1 MSVPKHMRSE
11 SRVEFLNNFKR
22 MTTNVMFILMR
33 DFGIKS
39 KCYSLDMVK
48 QMYGINDDDVKTM
61 EELMKKYNMTSLAV
75 QKYPDWLVNQWRA
88 EVMSIVNSIGISI
101 YCANAIYITNIQ
113 EYYSR
118 RNHWN
123 EAIGLLYSLSAKLHQ
138 IIDVLKKDV
147 SLGAYEEVFVYID
160 KEISLIKAVRKSDN
174 KKLTPEMKNMV
185 SLLDNSFIYN
195 QNSFQPVS
203 LIYNIDTK
211 CLELN
216 NKGSN

>member
-1 MSVPKHMRSE
+1 MSVPQHMRSE
-11 SRVEFLNNFKR
+11 SRVEFLNTFKR

-39 KCYSLDMVK
+39 KHYSLDIVK
-48 QMYGINDDDVKTM
+48 QMYGITDDDVKTLDD
-61 EELMKKYNMTSLAV
+61 LMLKYNMSSLSV
-75 QKYPDWLVNQWRA
+75 EKYPDWLVNQWRA

-185 SLLDNSFIYN
+185 SLFDNSFIYN

-203 LIYNIDTK
+203 PTYNIDTK